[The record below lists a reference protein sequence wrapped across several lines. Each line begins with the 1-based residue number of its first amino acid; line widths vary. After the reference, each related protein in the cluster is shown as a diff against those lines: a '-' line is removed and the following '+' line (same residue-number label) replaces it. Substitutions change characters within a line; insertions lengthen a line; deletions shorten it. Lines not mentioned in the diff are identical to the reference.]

1 MNGAIRK
8 YKIDKSV
15 FIIMIIKKIHV
26 KLFKHKK
33 YMYLK
38 KHHPNIIHK
47 ILQPQEWLEK

>member
-15 FIIMIIKKIHV
+15 FIITIIKKIHI

-33 YMYLK
+33 YLK